1 MPDDITISDDIAIP
15 VRDIELTAV
24 RSRGPGGQNV
34 NKVSSAV
41 QLRFDIA
48 ACEALPDAVRGRL
61 LELKDRR
68 ITADGVVII
77 KSQEHRSQERN
88 RQAALDRLVELL
100 RLALIEPRPR
110 KKTRPS
116 RRSVEKRLAEKRH
129 RADIKRDRGPV
140 RDR

>member
-1 MPDDITISDDIAIP
+1 MPDDITISGDIASP
-15 VRDIELTAV
+15 GSDIELTAV

-41 QLRFDIA
+41 QLRFDIT
-48 ACEALPDAVRGRL
+48 ACEALPETVRARL
-61 LELKDRR
+61 LALKDRR
-68 ITADGVVII
+68 ITANGVVII

-88 RQAALDRLVELL
+88 RQAALDRFVELL
-100 RLALIEPRPR
+100 QLALIEPKPR